1 MKRRRMMNKLKVGDK
16 VYIRDDLIV
25 GQHYGSDLFV
35 SEMKKMC
42 GKTATIKRMITD
54 NKFLIEESDWNWT
67 TDMIKQTTM
76 TFKLTEES
84 VRDLLRCPKGYVIEC
99 YDLCYSP
106 YTIKEDGVYDK
117 DDDQT
122 DFIEFLRDLH
132 EYDYEIKKESDYV
145 VEMTLAEVCEKLG
158 KNIKIIKE

>member
-1 MKRRRMMNKLKVGDK
+1 MSKFKIGDK
-16 VYIRDDLIV
+16 VMVRPDLVDDV
-25 GQHYGSDLFV
+25 YYNSV
-35 SEMKKMC
+35 YV
-42 GKTATIKRMITD
+42 
-54 NKFLIEESDWNWT
+54 NK
-67 TDMIKQTTM
+67 DMIKLRGKFVTITSVNGTDRYYIKENSYTWTDDMFCVEGTQ

-84 VRDLLRCPKGYVIEC
+84 VRDLLKCPKGYVIEC
-99 YDLCYSP
+99 GDMPYSP

-122 DFIEFLRDLH
+122 DFIEFLTDLH
-132 EYDYEIKKESDYV
+132 EYDYKIKKESDYV